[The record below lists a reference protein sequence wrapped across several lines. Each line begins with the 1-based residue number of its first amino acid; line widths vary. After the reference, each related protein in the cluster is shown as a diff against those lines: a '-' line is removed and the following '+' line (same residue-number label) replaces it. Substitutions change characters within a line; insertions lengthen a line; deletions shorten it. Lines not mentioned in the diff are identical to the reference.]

1 MFLLCLVRLLVLVSV
16 QKVWHVLGL
25 WLLLTECQ
33 VIFTSNFSG
42 FFALQRF
49 LPLLF
54 FLPSLFLLLDRQSDT
69 ASMVGQLGLSEHL
82 SVEVLLPL
90 QRVKRTVVAR
100 LRFEEYRVNTLKR
113 PCVLLF
119 ELLVIVLTI
128 LVKLLIFLFS
138 LFIALTVE
146 DPSHSVLVL

>member
-1 MFLLCLVRLLVLVSV
+1 MQVSV
-16 QKVWHVLGL
+16 QKVWNVLNL
-25 WLLLTECQ
+25 WFLLTVCQ
-33 VIFTSNFSG
+33 VVFTGNFSG

-49 LPLLF
+49 LPLFF
-54 FLPSLFLLLDRQSDT
+54 FLPSLLLLLDRLSDT
-69 ASMVGQLGLSEHL
+69 ASMVGHLGLSEHL
-82 SVEVLLPL
+82 SVEVLLSL
-90 QRVKRTVVAR
+90 QRVKRIVVAR

-119 ELLVIVLTI
+119 KLLVIILTF

-146 DPSHSVLVL
+146 DPRHSVMVL